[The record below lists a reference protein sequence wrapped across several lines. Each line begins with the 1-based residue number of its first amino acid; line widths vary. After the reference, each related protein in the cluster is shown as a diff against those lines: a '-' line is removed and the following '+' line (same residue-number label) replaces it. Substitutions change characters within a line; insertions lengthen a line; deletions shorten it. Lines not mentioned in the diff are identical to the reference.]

1 MFGFGLGKL
10 LVLAAIVA
18 AVWYGFKF
26 IGRLQEVQRDQQRM
40 GAKKPPRR
48 KAGKPEAV
56 EDTVQCP
63 VCEAYVVAK
72 SSTACGRADC
82 PY

>member
-1 MFGFGLGKL
+1 MFGFGLSKL

-26 IGRLQEVQRDQQRM
+26 IGRLQEVQRDRQQAGGRPAPR
-40 GAKKPPRR
+40 GRKKP
-48 KAGKPEAV
+48 AEV

-63 VCEAYVVAK
+63 VCGAYVVAK
-72 SSTACGRADC
+72 TAAPCDRQDC